1 MTTGAAKPTRP
12 ATSLLA
18 VVFVLDDLRGQR
30 ASSACHR
37 HRRHPV
43 ETGRP
48 RWWITSPCYT
58 SGKIPRFAPEGNP
71 NREQLSLVTRVR
83 DVQKERFELKRTLEY
98 PFQLDFDVSVGV
110 SSAVGACVMTYR

>member
-18 VVFVLDDLRGQR
+18 VVIVLDDLRGQR

-48 RWWITSPCYT
+48 RWWIHLLTSYVRHVT
-58 SGKIPRFAPEGNP
+58 SVWFRRQLANCGWS
-71 NREQLSLVTRVR
+71 LSLTRLSMSPMTGER
-83 DVQKERFELKRTLEY
+83 DVYLN
-98 PFQLDFDVSVGV
+98 LDD
-110 SSAVGACVMTYR
+110 A